1 MVNLFLRE
9 RNKDLRNRLYFH
21 ATARNDEKICHP
33 EPGATHVAHCDNI
46 SDNFTHHPELDSS
59 SNSLINNYT
68 DFSRFTSLFSL
79 KHAAFT
85 LAEVLITLGII
96 GVVAAMTMPTLI
108 NNYQK
113 KAAITAAKKAYST
126 LSQAYTQL
134 VNDNG
139 EGLSVCSINNSEC
152 LGKLFAPY
160 LKSLNGNGKLYTP
173 SSEKAE
179 GCWEDNDIGM
189 VNETHYCF
197 SAVDGI
203 SYDFDM
209 EFQEA
214 NKKQAL
220 IYVDINGLKR
230 PNKFGK
236 DRFAFIVLNSTL
248 LPAKDFLGQDYYTSA
263 TTCDDGKADN
273 NGKTAYP
280 NSGCAYKYIYEE

>member
-9 RNKDLRNRLYFH
+9 MNKDLRNRLDCH
-21 ATARNDEKICHP
+21 ATTRNDEKICHP
-33 EPGATHVAHCDNI
+33 EPGATGN
-46 SDNFTHHPELDSS
+46 NFTRHPELDSGP
-59 SNSLINNYT
+59 NSIINNDT
-68 DFSRFTSLFSL
+68 DFSRFTSHFSL

-96 GVVAAMTMPTLI
+96 GVVAAITMPTLI

-113 KAAITAAKKAYST
+113 KAAVTAAKKAYST

-209 EFQEA
+209 EYQEA

-263 TTCDDGKADN
+263 TTCDDGKAAN
-273 NGKTAYP
+273 NGSTAYS
-280 NSGCAYKYIYEE
+280 NAGCAYKYIYEE

>member
-9 RNKDLRNRLYFH
+9 MNKDLRNRLDCH
-21 ATARNDEKICHP
+21 ATARNDRKRLRNKYAMTCNLLPRPLGERVM
-33 EPGATHVAHCDNI
+33 ERGYLAASLT
-46 SDNFTHHPELDSS
+46 SS
-59 SNSLINNYT
+59 L
-68 DFSRFTSLFSL
+68 
-79 KHAAFT
+79 AAFT

-96 GVVAAMTMPTLI
+96 GVVAAITMPTLI

-113 KAAITAAKKAYST
+113 KAAVTAAKKAYST

-160 LKSLNGNGKLYTP
+160 LKSLNGSGKLYTP

-209 EFQEA
+209 EYQEA

-236 DRFAFIVLNSTL
+236 DRFAFIVLNSIL
-248 LPAKDFLGQDYYTSA
+248 LPAKDLLGEDYYTSA
-263 TTCDDGKADN
+263 PTCNDGKAYN
-273 NGKTAYP
+273 NGSTAYP
-280 NSGCAYKYIYEE
+280 NAGCTYKYIYGE

>member
-1 MVNLFLRE
+1 MINLFLRA
-9 RNKDLRNRLYFH
+9 RNKDLRNRLDCH
-21 ATARNDEKICHP
+21 ATTRNDRKRLRNKYAMTCNLLPRPLGERVRERGYLAASLP
-33 EPGATHVAHCDNI
+33 
-46 SDNFTHHPELDSS
+46 SS
-59 SNSLINNYT
+59 L
-68 DFSRFTSLFSL
+68 
-79 KHAAFT
+79 AAFT

-96 GVVAAMTMPTLI
+96 GVVAAITMPTLI

-113 KAAITAAKKAYST
+113 KAAVTAAKKAYST

-209 EFQEA
+209 EYQEA

-263 TTCDDGKADN
+263 PTCDDGKAAN
-273 NGKTAYP
+273 NGSTAYS
-280 NSGCAYKYIYEE
+280 NAGCAYKYIYEE

>member
-9 RNKDLRNRLYFH
+9 MNKDLRNRLDCH
-21 ATARNDEKICHP
+21 AIARNDRKRLRNKYAMTCNLLPRPLGERGYLAASLP
-33 EPGATHVAHCDNI
+33 
-46 SDNFTHHPELDSS
+46 SS
-59 SNSLINNYT
+59 L
-68 DFSRFTSLFSL
+68 
-79 KHAAFT
+79 AAFT

-96 GVVAAMTMPTLI
+96 GVVAAITMPTLI

-113 KAAITAAKKAYST
+113 KAAVTAAKKAYST

-139 EGLSVCSINNSEC
+139 EGLSVCSTNNSEC

-160 LKSLNGNGKLYTP
+160 LKSLNGSGKLYTP

-209 EFQEA
+209 EYQEA

-236 DRFAFIVLNSTL
+236 DRFAFIVLNSIL
-248 LPAKDFLGQDYYTSA
+248 LPAKDLLGEDYYTSA
-263 TTCDDGKADN
+263 PTCNDGKAYN
-273 NGKTAYP
+273 NGSTAYP
-280 NSGCAYKYIYEE
+280 NAGCTYKYIYGE

>member
-9 RNKDLRNRLYFH
+9 MNKDLRNSLDCH
-21 ATARNDEKICHP
+21 ATARNDRKRLRNKYAMTCNLLPRPLGERVRERGYLAASLP
-33 EPGATHVAHCDNI
+33 
-46 SDNFTHHPELDSS
+46 SS
-59 SNSLINNYT
+59 L
-68 DFSRFTSLFSL
+68 
-79 KHAAFT
+79 AAFT

-96 GVVAAMTMPTLI
+96 GVVAAITMPTLI

-113 KAAITAAKKAYST
+113 KAAVTAAKKAYST

-160 LKSLNGNGKLYTP
+160 LKSLNGSGKLYTP

-189 VNETHYCF
+189 VTETHYCF

-209 EFQEA
+209 EYQEA

-263 TTCDDGKADN
+263 PTCDDGKAAN
-273 NGKTAYP
+273 NGSTAYS
-280 NSGCAYKYIYEE
+280 NAGCAYKYIYEE

>member
-9 RNKDLRNRLYFH
+9 MNKDLKNRLDCH
-21 ATARNDEKICHP
+21 ATARNDRKRLRNKYAMTCNLLPRPLGERVMERGYLAASLP
-33 EPGATHVAHCDNI
+33 
-46 SDNFTHHPELDSS
+46 SS
-59 SNSLINNYT
+59 L
-68 DFSRFTSLFSL
+68 
-79 KHAAFT
+79 AAFT

-96 GVVAAMTMPTLI
+96 GVVAAITMPTLI

-113 KAAITAAKKAYST
+113 KAAVTAAKKAYST

-160 LKSLNGNGKLYTP
+160 LKSLNGSGKLYTP

-209 EFQEA
+209 EYQEA

-263 TTCDDGKADN
+263 TTCDDGKAAN
-273 NGKTAYP
+273 NGSTAYS
-280 NSGCAYKYIYEE
+280 NAGCAYKYIYEE

>member
-9 RNKDLRNRLYFH
+9 MNKDLRNRLDCH
-21 ATARNDEKICHP
+21 ATARNYEKICHP
-33 EPGATHVAHCDNI
+33 EPGATHVALCDKIGN
-46 SDNFTHHPELDSS
+46 NFTRHPELDSG
-59 SNSLINNYT
+59 SNSLINNDT
-68 DFSRFTSLFSL
+68 DFSRFTSHFSL

-96 GVVAAMTMPTLI
+96 GVVAAITMPTLI

-209 EFQEA
+209 EYQEA
-214 NKKQAL
+214 NKKKAL
-220 IYVDINGLKR
+220 IYVDINGLKLSL
-230 PNKFGK
+230 
-236 DRFAFIVLNSTL
+236 IH
-248 LPAKDFLGQDYYTSA
+248 
-263 TTCDDGKADN
+263 
-273 NGKTAYP
+273 
-280 NSGCAYKYIYEE
+280 I

>member
-9 RNKDLRNRLYFH
+9 TNKDLRNRLDCH
-21 ATARNDEKICHP
+21 AIARNDRKRLRNKCAMTCNLFPHP
-33 EPGATHVAHCDNI
+33 LGERVRERGYLAASLP
-46 SDNFTHHPELDSS
+46 
-59 SNSLINNYT
+59 SNL
-68 DFSRFTSLFSL
+68 
-79 KHAAFT
+79 AAFT

-96 GVVAAMTMPTLI
+96 GVVAAITMPTLI

-139 EGLSVCSINNSEC
+139 EGVSVCSINNSEC

-209 EFQEA
+209 EYQEA
-214 NKKQAL
+214 NKRQAH

-248 LPAKDFLGQDYYTSA
+248 LPAKDFFGQDYYTSA
-263 TTCDDGKADN
+263 TTCDDGKAAN
-273 NGKTAYP
+273 NGSTAYS
-280 NSGCAYKYIYEE
+280 NAGCAYKYIYEE

>member
-9 RNKDLRNRLYFH
+9 MNKDLRNRLDCH
-21 ATARNDEKICHP
+21 ATARNDRKRLRNKYAMTCNLLPRPLVERVRERSYLAASLP
-33 EPGATHVAHCDNI
+33 
-46 SDNFTHHPELDSS
+46 
-59 SNSLINNYT
+59 SNL
-68 DFSRFTSLFSL
+68 
-79 KHAAFT
+79 AAFT

-96 GVVAAMTMPTLI
+96 GVVAAITMPTLI

-209 EFQEA
+209 EYQEA

-263 TTCDDGKADN
+263 PTCDDGKAAN
-273 NGKTAYP
+273 NGSTAYS
-280 NSGCAYKYIYEE
+280 NAGCAYKYIYEE

>member
-9 RNKDLRNRLYFH
+9 MNKDLRNNNKRL
-21 ATARNDEKICHP
+21 RNKCAMTCNLFPHP
-33 EPGATHVAHCDNI
+33 LGERVRERGYLAASLPSNLAAFTLAEGATHVAHWN
-46 SDNFTHHPELDSS
+46 
-59 SNSLINNYT
+59 NSRKI
-68 DFSRFTSLFSL
+68 
-79 KHAAFT
+79 AFT

-96 GVVAAMTMPTLI
+96 GVVAAITMPTLI

-179 GCWEDNDIGM
+179 GCWEDDDIGM

-209 EFQEA
+209 EYQEA

-263 TTCDDGKADN
+263 TTCDDGKAAN
-273 NGKTAYP
+273 NGSTAYS
-280 NSGCAYKYIYEE
+280 NAGCAYKYIYEEE

>member
-9 RNKDLRNRLYFH
+9 TNKDLKNRLDCH
-21 ATARNDEKICHP
+21 AIARNDRKRLRNKCAMTCNLFPHP
-33 EPGATHVAHCDNI
+33 LGERVRERGYLAASLP
-46 SDNFTHHPELDSS
+46 
-59 SNSLINNYT
+59 SNL
-68 DFSRFTSLFSL
+68 
-79 KHAAFT
+79 AAFT

-96 GVVAAMTMPTLI
+96 GVVAAITMPTLI

-209 EFQEA
+209 EYQEA

-263 TTCDDGKADN
+263 TTCDDGKAAN
-273 NGKTAYP
+273 NGSTAYS
-280 NSGCAYKYIYEE
+280 NAGCAYKYIYEE

>member
-9 RNKDLRNRLYFH
+9 MNKDLRNRLDCH
-21 ATARNDEKICHP
+21 ATARNDRKRLRNKYAMTCNLLPRPLGERVRERGYLAASLP
-33 EPGATHVAHCDNI
+33 
-46 SDNFTHHPELDSS
+46 SS
-59 SNSLINNYT
+59 L
-68 DFSRFTSLFSL
+68 
-79 KHAAFT
+79 AAFT

-96 GVVAAMTMPTLI
+96 GVVAAITMPTLI

-113 KAAITAAKKAYST
+113 KAAVTAAKKAYST

-160 LKSLNGNGKLYTP
+160 LKSLNGSGKLYTP

-209 EFQEA
+209 EYQEA

-236 DRFAFIVLNSTL
+236 DRFAFIVLNSIL
-248 LPAKDFLGQDYYTSA
+248 LPAKDLLGEDYYTSA
-263 TTCDDGKADN
+263 PTCNDGKAYN
-273 NGKTAYP
+273 NGSTAYP
-280 NSGCAYKYIYEE
+280 NAGCTYKYIYGE

>member
-9 RNKDLRNRLYFH
+9 MNKDLRNNNKRL
-21 ATARNDEKICHP
+21 RNKCAMTCNLFPHP
-33 EPGATHVAHCDNI
+33 LGERVRERGYLAASLP
-46 SDNFTHHPELDSS
+46 
-59 SNSLINNYT
+59 SNL
-68 DFSRFTSLFSL
+68 
-79 KHAAFT
+79 AAFT

-96 GVVAAMTMPTLI
+96 GIVAAMTMPTLI

-209 EFQEA
+209 EYQEA

-263 TTCDDGKADN
+263 TTCDDGKAAN
-273 NGKTAYP
+273 NGRTAHS
-280 NSGCAYKYIYEE
+280 NAGCAYKYIYEE

>member
-9 RNKDLRNRLYFH
+9 MNKDLRNRLDCH
-21 ATARNDEKICHP
+21 AIARNDRKRLRNKYAMTCNLPPRPLGERVRERGYLAASLP
-33 EPGATHVAHCDNI
+33 
-46 SDNFTHHPELDSS
+46 SS
-59 SNSLINNYT
+59 L
-68 DFSRFTSLFSL
+68 
-79 KHAAFT
+79 AAFT

-96 GVVAAMTMPTLI
+96 GVVAAITMPTLI

-113 KAAITAAKKAYST
+113 KAAVTAAKKAYST

-179 GCWEDNDIGM
+179 GCWEDDDIGM

-209 EFQEA
+209 EYQEA

-236 DRFAFIVLNSTL
+236 DRFAFIVLNSIL
-248 LPAKDFLGQDYYTSA
+248 LPAKDLLGEDYYTSA
-263 TTCDDGKADN
+263 PTCNDGKAYN
-273 NGKTAYP
+273 NGRTAYS
-280 NSGCAYKYIYEE
+280 NAGCTYKYIYEK

>member
-9 RNKDLRNRLYFH
+9 MNKDLRNRLNCH
-21 ATARNDEKICHP
+21 ATTSNDRKRLRNKYAMTCNLLPRPLGERARERGYLAASLP
-33 EPGATHVAHCDNI
+33 
-46 SDNFTHHPELDSS
+46 
-59 SNSLINNYT
+59 SNL
-68 DFSRFTSLFSL
+68 
-79 KHAAFT
+79 AAFT

-96 GVVAAMTMPTLI
+96 GVVAAITMPTLI

-209 EFQEA
+209 EYQEA

-263 TTCDDGKADN
+263 TTCDDGKAAN
-273 NGKTAYP
+273 NGSTAYS
-280 NSGCAYKYIYEE
+280 NAGCAYKYIYEE

>member
-9 RNKDLRNRLYFH
+9 MNKDLRNNNKRL
-21 ATARNDEKICHP
+21 RNKCAMTCNLFPHP
-33 EPGATHVAHCDNI
+33 LGERVRERGYLAASLP
-46 SDNFTHHPELDSS
+46 
-59 SNSLINNYT
+59 SNL
-68 DFSRFTSLFSL
+68 
-79 KHAAFT
+79 AAFT

-96 GVVAAMTMPTLI
+96 GVVAAITMPTLI

-113 KAAITAAKKAYST
+113 KAAVTAAKKAYST

-209 EFQEA
+209 EYQEA

-263 TTCDDGKADN
+263 TTCDDGKTADN
-273 NGKTAYP
+273 GSTAYS
-280 NSGCAYKYIYEE
+280 NAGCAYKYIYEE

>member
-9 RNKDLRNRLYFH
+9 MNKDLRNRLDCH
-21 ATARNDEKICHP
+21 ATTRSDRKRLRNKYAMTCNLLPRPLGERVRERGYLAASLP
-33 EPGATHVAHCDNI
+33 
-46 SDNFTHHPELDSS
+46 SS
-59 SNSLINNYT
+59 L
-68 DFSRFTSLFSL
+68 
-79 KHAAFT
+79 AAFT

-96 GVVAAMTMPTLI
+96 GVVAAITMPTLI

-113 KAAITAAKKAYST
+113 KAAVTAAKKAYST

-160 LKSLNGNGKLYTP
+160 LKSLNGSGKLYTP

-189 VNETHYCF
+189 VTETHYCF

-209 EFQEA
+209 EYQEA

-220 IYVDINGLKR
+220 IYIDINGLKR

-248 LPAKDFLGQDYYTSA
+248 FPAKDLLGEDYYTSA
-263 TTCDDGKADN
+263 PTCDDGKAAN
-273 NGKTAYP
+273 NGSTAYS
-280 NSGCAYKYIYEE
+280 NAGCAYKYIYEE

>member
-1 MVNLFLRE
+1 MINLFLRE
-9 RNKDLRNRLYFH
+9 MNKDLKNRLDCH
-21 ATARNDEKICHP
+21 ATTRNDEKICHP
-33 EPGATHVAHCDNI
+33 E
-46 SDNFTHHPELDSS
+46 LDLG
-59 SNSLINNYT
+59 SNSLINNDT
-68 DFSRFTSLFSL
+68 DFSRFTSHFSL

-96 GVVAAMTMPTLI
+96 GVVAAITMPTLI

-209 EFQEA
+209 EYQEA

-263 TTCDDGKADN
+263 TTCDDGKAAN
-273 NGKTAYP
+273 NGSTAYS
-280 NSGCAYKYIYEE
+280 NAGCAYKYIYEE

>member
-9 RNKDLRNRLYFH
+9 RNKDLRNNNKRL
-21 ATARNDEKICHP
+21 RNKCAMTCNLFPHP
-33 EPGATHVAHCDNI
+33 LGERGYLAASLP
-46 SDNFTHHPELDSS
+46 
-59 SNSLINNYT
+59 SNL
-68 DFSRFTSLFSL
+68 
-79 KHAAFT
+79 AAFT

-96 GVVAAMTMPTLI
+96 GVVAAITMPTLI

-209 EFQEA
+209 EHPEA

-248 LPAKDFLGQDYYTSA
+248 LPAKDFFGQDYYTSA

-273 NGKTAYP
+273 NGSTAYS
-280 NSGCAYKYIYEE
+280 NAGCAYKYIYEE

>member
-9 RNKDLRNRLYFH
+9 MNKDLRNRLDCH
-21 ATARNDEKICHP
+21 ATARNDRKRLRNKYAMTCNLLPRPLGERVRERGYLAASLP
-33 EPGATHVAHCDNI
+33 
-46 SDNFTHHPELDSS
+46 SS
-59 SNSLINNYT
+59 L
-68 DFSRFTSLFSL
+68 
-79 KHAAFT
+79 AAFT

-96 GVVAAMTMPTLI
+96 GVVAAITMPTLI

-113 KAAITAAKKAYST
+113 KAAVTAAKKAYST

-160 LKSLNGNGKLYTP
+160 LKSLNGSGKLYTP

-189 VNETHYCF
+189 VTETHYCF

-209 EFQEA
+209 EYQEA

-248 LPAKDFLGQDYYTSA
+248 LPAKDFLGEDYYTSA
-263 TTCDDGKADN
+263 PTCDDGKAAN
-273 NGKTAYP
+273 NGSTAYS
-280 NSGCAYKYIYEE
+280 NAGCAYKYIYEK

>member
-9 RNKDLRNRLYFH
+9 MNKDLRNRLDCH
-21 ATARNDEKICHP
+21 AIARNDRKRLRNKYAMTCNLLPRPLGERVRERGYLAASLP
-33 EPGATHVAHCDNI
+33 
-46 SDNFTHHPELDSS
+46 SS
-59 SNSLINNYT
+59 L
-68 DFSRFTSLFSL
+68 
-79 KHAAFT
+79 AAFT

-96 GVVAAMTMPTLI
+96 GVVAAITMPTLI

-113 KAAITAAKKAYST
+113 KAAVTAAKKAYST

-209 EFQEA
+209 EYQEA

-248 LPAKDFLGQDYYTSA
+248 LPAKDFFGQDYYTSA
-263 TTCDDGKADN
+263 PTCDDGKAAN
-273 NGKTAYP
+273 NGSTAYS
-280 NSGCAYKYIYEE
+280 NAGCAYKYIYEE